1 MENDIDQI
9 SVEFNDD
16 ELVNDSFSD
25 SNIYESVDETY
36 HGSSDSRV
44 RVNGTDVNR
53 NQEPESTEYAIYDNS
68 HHQNNS
74 INWLRLHWKK
84 IIVISVALA
93 IAIAVALVL
102 KSPKDKPVI
111 PTVMPTVKPTV
122 TSPDKPTVEPTN
134 ILPEIPTVTSPDI
147 STDIPPDQQTD
158 IPTKISTA
166 TSPDISTD
174 MTPDQPTDIP
184 PEIPTVT
191 SPDISTDMTPD
202 QPTDIPPEIPT
213 ATSPDIPT
221 VLLPDQSTDYT
232 DWETWSECSQSCGQ
246 GESVRERKC
255 LRNPCTESI
264 LEANECN
271 IRGCEFHQSIQKYF
285 LFKALM
291 NGKTGLNALRAAGTA
306 IK

>member
-1 MENDIDQI
+1 M
-9 SVEFNDD
+9 
-16 ELVNDSFSD
+16 
-25 SNIYESVDETY
+25 
-36 HGSSDSRV
+36 
-44 RVNGTDVNR
+44 
-53 NQEPESTEYAIYDNS
+53 
-68 HHQNNS
+68 
-74 INWLRLHWKK
+74 
-84 IIVISVALA
+84 
-93 IAIAVALVL
+93 L

-158 IPTKISTA
+158 IPTK
-166 TSPDISTD
+166 
-174 MTPDQPTDIP
+174 
-184 PEIPTVT
+184 
-191 SPDISTDMTPD
+191 
-202 QPTDIPPEIPT
+202 IPT